1 MIVSILR
8 ELLNNIV
15 RTAEEL
21 GTHHI
26 LVPFHYIR
34 ESTSLHSVHFVHTA
48 ACIFSSL
55 ALKIYLGR
63 CDNMIS
69 LFSLYE
75 PSERLSDL
83 Q

>member
-1 MIVSILR
+1 MRDPLCGSVVATYVIVSILR

-34 ESTSLHSVHFVHTA
+34 ESTVIA
-48 ACIFSSL
+48 FSTFCPHCSMYFL
-55 ALKIYLGR
+55 PTYFKNILGKV
-63 CDNMIS
+63 
-69 LFSLYE
+69 
-75 PSERLSDL
+75 
-83 Q
+83 